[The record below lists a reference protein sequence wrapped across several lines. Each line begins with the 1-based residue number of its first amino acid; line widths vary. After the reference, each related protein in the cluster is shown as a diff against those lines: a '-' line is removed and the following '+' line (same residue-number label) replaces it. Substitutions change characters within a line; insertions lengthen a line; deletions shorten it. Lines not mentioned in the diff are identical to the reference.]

1 MSDYHVDGTRAR
13 VSGALYEP
21 TVPGATAATSA
32 AMRIELRRWA
42 LEMVTGRSD
51 DWSVADAIRDAA
63 ALVAWVEGRDE
74 P

>member
-1 MSDYHVDGTRAR
+1 MSDNVVR
-13 VSGALYEP
+13 VSGALGYAGGRD
-21 TVPGATAATSA
+21 VSVVGATAATSA

-42 LEMVTGRSD
+42 IEMVTARSD

-63 ALVAWVEGRDE
+63 ALVAWVEGGE